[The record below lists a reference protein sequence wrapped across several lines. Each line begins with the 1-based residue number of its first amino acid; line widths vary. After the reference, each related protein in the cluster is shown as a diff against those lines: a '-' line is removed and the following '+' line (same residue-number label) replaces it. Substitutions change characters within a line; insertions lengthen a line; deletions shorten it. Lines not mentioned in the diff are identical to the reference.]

1 MRTGSKNYRARG
13 SGRSRSALSAA
24 SLGILTV
31 GWLIAAPAQDV
42 ADGTLA
48 ATIRASGHACEH
60 VIEKQRA
67 GEGAS
72 VWRVRCNSGQY
83 QVTMAADGS
92 AQVVQID

>member
-1 MRTGSKNYRARG
+1 MQSRRKCSGSPGYPL
-13 SGRSRSALSAA
+13 SRPSIPVAVAGALA
-24 SLGILTV
+24 V
-31 GWLIAAPAQDV
+31 GWLVVAAAQDV

-48 ATIRASGHACEH
+48 AAIRASGHACEH

-83 QVTMAADGS
+83 RVTMSEGGS
-92 AQVVQID
+92 AQVVKVD